1 MSKLV
6 LYQDEEKEIYLSKEF
21 IDFIDK
27 YYIKKFKLDKASFDL
42 LISGVL
48 RDANSKKLDLKDIQ
62 VYANSNVLY
71 LKYGQKLVLLDR
83 FKIFEEAFDLLT
95 EIEDYDIINME
106 EIKRMIES
114 EGNIYCNFYP
124 EKFFGVGGY
133 LFNINENKEM
143 LITFFSY

>member
-1 MSKLV
+1 M
-6 LYQDEEKEIYLSKEF
+6 
-21 IDFIDK
+21 
-27 YYIKKFKLDKASFDL
+27 
-42 LISGVL
+42 

-83 FKIFEEAFDLLT
+83 FKIFEEAFDL
-95 EIEDYDIINME
+95 
-106 EIKRMIES
+106 MIES

-143 LITFFSY
+143 LITFFSYWFNKF